1 MAEEAENSGGGSLKS
16 ILIGLASTIA
26 LGVGGYVTKQLTGEG
41 DEPAAAVSAPAPVI
55 NITNTNQQSQR
66 ASSGGGTKVIERVVE
81 RPSAQTQQA
90 PAPKPKK
97 KEGDEFKEEKPQW

>member
-55 NITNTNQQSQR
+55 NITQNQAQQQ
-66 ASSGGGTKVIERVVE
+66 AASGGKTVIIKEKAV
-81 RPSAQTQQA
+81 PGAAQPAAQA
-90 PAPKPKK
+90 QPKPKK

>member
-1 MAEEAENSGGGSLKS
+1 MAEEAENGGGSLKS

-55 NITNTNQQSQR
+55 NITQNQAQQQ
-66 ASSGGGTKVIERVVE
+66 AASGGKTVIIKEKAV
-81 RPSAQTQQA
+81 PGAAQPAAQA
-90 PAPKPKK
+90 QPKPKK

>member
-26 LGVGGYVTKQLTGEG
+26 LGVGGYVTKQLTGES

-55 NITNTNQQSQR
+55 NITQNQAQQQ
-66 ASSGGGTKVIERVVE
+66 AASGGKTVIIKEKAV
-81 RPSAQTQQA
+81 PGAAQPAVQA
-90 PAPKPKK
+90 QPKPKK

>member
-1 MAEEAENSGGGSLKS
+1 MAEETENSGGGSLKS

-26 LGVGGYVTKQLTGEG
+26 LGVGGYVTKQLTGEKE
-41 DEPAAAVSAPAPVI
+41 EPAAAVSAPAPVI
-55 NITNTNQQSQR
+55 NITNSNQQAQQQSAGGKTVIIKEKTVQGASQ
-66 ASSGGGTKVIERVVE
+66 
-81 RPSAQTQQA
+81 PA

>member
-1 MAEEAENSGGGSLKS
+1 MAEESENSGGGSLKS

-26 LGVGGYVTKQLTGEG
+26 LGVGGYVTKQLTGEK
-41 DEPAAAVSAPAPVI
+41 DEPAAATSAPAPVI
-55 NITNTNQQSQR
+55 NITNSNQQAQQ
-66 ASSGGGTKVIERVVE
+66 AAGGKTVIIKEKAV
-81 RPSAQTQQA
+81 PGAAQSAPA

>member
-26 LGVGGYVTKQLTGEG
+26 LGVGGYVTKQLTGEK

-55 NITNTNQQSQR
+55 NITQNQAQQQ
-66 ASSGGGTKVIERVVE
+66 AASGGKTIIINKGGNGAA
-81 RPSAQTQQA
+81 S
-90 PAPKPKK
+90 PASTPQPKPKK